1 MEQAPGEQPHH
12 GAWCQPCCSRRT
24 QLCCSGTL
32 ASFVTEK
39 EIVSQ
44 CIAKQTLQ
52 NRTQHKAAGKCAG
65 KVWGEALGET
75 GKYKHRE
82 VEGQGEMEHQMD
94 GFSFEPSVMPE
105 ADTIATAQTL
115 QYVISALSNDA
126 DSIISGSLGGH
137 IPLLFFSTLLFFT
150 IPASEAVNIQLRPSQ
165 LRVGG

>member
-1 MEQAPGEQPHH
+1 
-12 GAWCQPCCSRRT
+12 
-24 QLCCSGTL
+24 
-32 ASFVTEK
+32 
-39 EIVSQ
+39 
-44 CIAKQTLQ
+44 
-52 NRTQHKAAGKCAG
+52 
-65 KVWGEALGET
+65 
-75 GKYKHRE
+75 
-82 VEGQGEMEHQMD
+82 MEHQMD

-137 IPLLFFSTLLFFT
+137 IPLLFFSTLPFST